1 MFAGPHMQTHTKE
14 ARPAPGWAASTATLP
29 PCIYLRLH
37 LPQLCPPCCAAG
49 LELEGA
55 FWVLLGEDR
64 FSKGLGL
71 LKHQR
76 WQPQLS
82 TQDPTAVRVVSRTRS
97 GRILL
102 LAAPSHPLLF
112 RASHAP

>member
-14 ARPAPGWAASTATLP
+14 ARPAPGWASSTATLP
-29 PCIYLRLH
+29 PCIYLRWH
-37 LPQLCPPCCAAG
+37 LLQLCPPCCAAG

-55 FWVLLGEDR
+55 FWALLGEDR
-64 FSKGLGL
+64 FSKGLSL

-82 TQDPTAVRVVSRTRS
+82 TQDPTAVRVASPMRS

-102 LAAPSHPLLF
+102 LESTF
-112 RASHAP
+112 TSSSV